1 MYESYLEALELDGL
15 ASSHPIQCTIGHPR
29 ECSQVFDQISYAKG
43 GSVIRMLFHWMGEE
57 KFRKGTSDYLKK
69 HAYQSCK
76 TAQLWEA
83 FEDSINSP
91 DYPVLSVG
99 KQWTALMHYPIIEAS
114 LVGGGKSLKLVQECC
129 MGSGQVWQVPLNLE
143 IGGVNSKVLMM

>member
-15 ASSHPIQCTIGHPR
+15 ASSHPIQCTVGHPR

-57 KFRKGTSDYLKK
+57 NFRKGTTAYLKK

-76 TAQLWEA
+76 TEQLWEA
-83 FEDSINSP
+83 FEDTINSP

-99 KQWTALMHYPIIEAS
+99 KQWTALKHFPII
-114 LVGGGKSLKLVQECC
+114 KLV
-129 MGSGQVWQVPLNLE
+129 W
-143 IGGVNSKVLMM
+143 

>member
-129 MGSGQVWQVPLNLE
+129 MATGQVWQAPLNLE